1 MIIGVLS
8 RCYESNDIISQDLLI
23 IEIDIFY
30 NHTVLELV
38 KKAESYDIT
47 SLSPFQELLTD
58 VWFDKI
64 NPCLPNWQIT
74 LPYVF
79 FPSLFMPISFF
90 RSDIVELINLTELN
104 ENSSKIS
111 IK

>member
-8 RCYESNDIISQDLLI
+8 KCYEGNDLISQDLLI
-23 IEIDIFY
+23 LEIDIFF
-30 NHTVLELV
+30 NHTILELA

-47 SLSPFQELLTD
+47 NLSPFQELLTD

-64 NPCLPNWQIT
+64 NPCLPNWQIV
-74 LPYVF
+74 LPYIF
-79 FPSLFMPISFF
+79 FPSLFLPISFF
-90 RSDIVELINLTELN
+90 RSDIVELINLTELD
-104 ENSSKIS
+104 ENSSKVT